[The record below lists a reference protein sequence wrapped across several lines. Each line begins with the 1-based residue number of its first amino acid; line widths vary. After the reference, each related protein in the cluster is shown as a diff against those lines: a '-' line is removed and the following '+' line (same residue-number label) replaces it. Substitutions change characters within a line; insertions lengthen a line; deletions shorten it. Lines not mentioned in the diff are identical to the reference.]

1 MNHNINPFLFDS
13 DFKSDELYLVIS
25 GDPIGKGRPR
35 VTTRGGFARAYT
47 PRRTADYESS
57 IVDAY
62 NHQIPSNYKL
72 EGPIEVTLKA
82 YFKVPSSSSK
92 KDKLSMLSNTIKHTH
107 KPDIDN
113 IEKSV
118 LDALNGYAY
127 EDDSQI
133 VKLSAEK
140 FYSEY
145 PRVELYM
152 KEYRS

>member
-1 MNHNINPFLFDS
+1 MNHKINPFIFDS
-13 DFKSDELYLVIS
+13 DFKSDEMHLIIQ
-25 GDPIGKGRPR
+25 GNPIGKGRPR

-57 IVDAY
+57 IVTAY
-62 NHQIPSNYKL
+62 KQQIPSNYKL
-72 EGPIEVTLKA
+72 EGPIKANIKA
-82 YFKVPSSSSK
+82 YFKLPNSTTK
-92 KDKLSMLSNTIKHTH
+92 KDKALMLSNIIKHTH

-113 IEKSV
+113 IEKSI
-118 LDALNGYAY
+118 LDALNGLAY

-145 PRVELYM
+145 PRLELYM

>member
-13 DFKSDELYLVIS
+13 DFKSEEMFLVIP
-25 GDPIGKGRPR
+25 GNPVGKGRPR

-57 IVDAY
+57 IVGAY
-62 NHQIPSNYKL
+62 NAQIASKYKL
-72 EGPIEVTLKA
+72 SGPIEANIKA
-82 YFKVPSSSSK
+82 FFKLPSSISK
-92 KDKLSMLSNTIKHTH
+92 KEKNLLLSNTIKHTH

-140 FYSEY
+140 FYSEN